1 VGANDTRHQGARP
14 SRGPARF
21 WSRATDRALGLV
33 FALATGVCAAPL
45 TAETLTGANGFIFSV
60 SPDGQLISVTAEQST
75 LRAFRGDD
83 ETQSVGQT
91 DRIFL
96 FAAPQTPADNDPL
109 SPVAAAAIIAPRAV
123 RAPPE
128 ILLAIETTALRYAGH
143 SALRR
148 AGLSVTDWALF
159 YRANIEVE
167 SAYNPGAL
175 SPVGAI
181 GLGQLMPETARD
193 LVVDPHNMAQNL
205 DGSARYLLMLLE
217 QFGDPALAL
226 SAYNA
231 GPEAVTRHGGI
242 PPFRETQGHVARVTA
257 VFQRLRGDLS

>member
-1 VGANDTRHQGARP
+1 M
-14 SRGPARF
+14 
-21 WSRATDRALGLV
+21 
-33 FALATGVCAAPL
+33 
-45 TAETLTGANGFIFSV
+45 
-60 SPDGQLISVTAEQST
+60 ISVTAEQST

-83 ETQSVGQT
+83 EALSGGQT
-91 DRIFL
+91 DRLFL
-96 FAAPQTPADNDPL
+96 FAAPQTRVDNDPL

-193 LVVDPHNMAQNL
+193 LGVDPHDMAENL
-205 DGSARYLLMLLE
+205 DGSARYLLMVLE

-226 SAYNA
+226 AAYNA

>member
-1 VGANDTRHQGARP
+1 VDANGTRHQGARP
-14 SRGPARF
+14 SRGLALF
-21 WSRATDRALGLV
+21 WSRTTDRALGLV
-33 FALATGVCAAPL
+33 FALATGVCATPL
-45 TAETLTGANGFIFSV
+45 TAETLAGVNGFIFSV
-60 SPDGQLISVTAEQST
+60 GPDGQLISATEGTST
-75 LRAFRGDD
+75 LRAFVGDD
-83 ETQSVGQT
+83 AAET
-91 DRIFL
+91 DRLFL
-96 FAAPQTPADNDPL
+96 FAAPQSHGDDDTL
-109 SPVAAAAIIAPRAV
+109 SPVAAAALPAPRAV
-123 RAPPE
+123 RASPE
-128 ILLAIETTALRYAGH
+128 ILLAIETTALRFAGH

-167 SAYNPGAL
+167 SAYNPSAL

-193 LVVDPHNMAQNL
+193 LGVDPHDMAQNL
-205 DGSARYLLMLLE
+205 DGSARYLLMVLE

-226 SAYNA
+226 AAYNA

>member
-1 VGANDTRHQGARP
+1 MPPLGARP

-21 WSRATDRALGLV
+21 WSKTTDRALALV

-45 TAETLTGANGFIFSV
+45 AAETLTGANGFIFSV
-60 SPDGQLISVTAEQST
+60 GPDGQLISVTEGASA

-83 ETQSVGQT
+83 EALSGGQT
-91 DRIFL
+91 DRLFL
-96 FAAPQTPADNDPL
+96 FAAPQTREDDDPL
-109 SPVAAAAIIAPRAV
+109 SPVAAAATFAPRA
-123 RAPPE
+123 ALASPE
-128 ILLAIETTALRYAGH
+128 ILQAIETTALRYAGH

-148 AGLSVTDWALF
+148 AGLSVTDWTLF

-167 SAYNPGAL
+167 SAYNPTAQ

-193 LVVDPHNMAQNL
+193 LGVDPHDMAQNL
-205 DGSARYLLMLLE
+205 DGSARYLLMMLD
-217 QFGDPALAL
+217 QFGDGPLALA
-226 SAYNA
+226 AYNA